1 MICLNSKFKP
11 IQADVQGS
19 VLYQTWLTVPCWIRD
34 LHRSPREWKP
44 IFLPPVRKNWA
55 EREGSAAGEME
66 MEPEL
71 LQWLLLHFVLMQF
84 KSCVKRHKIEQF
96 QVCWGTDLFSIPT
109 SSIQALREAVLSPAQ
124 GNRAQILPRSRAQ
137 WDGHSGTGLHGL
149 TGSIWGAG
157 ERDQEQ
163 RERQGGAS
171 EGCRYSPGAGKDL
184 EMVMGF
190 VEVSL
195 NPALCMCGLVFVG
208 FSDKGRNDVFDF
220 MFLKVNLL
228 FYTMLY

>member
-1 MICLNSKFKP
+1 MR
-11 IQADVQGS
+11 
-19 VLYQTWLTVPCWIRD
+19 W
-34 LHRSPREWKP
+34 
-44 IFLPPVRKNWA
+44 
-55 EREGSAAGEME
+55 
-66 MEPEL
+66 
-71 LQWLLLHFVLMQF
+71 
-84 KSCVKRHKIEQF
+84 
-96 QVCWGTDLFSIPT
+96 
-109 SSIQALREAVLSPAQ
+109 
-124 GNRAQILPRSRAQ
+124 AQ
-137 WDGHSGTGLHGL
+137 WHRAPWAHRIHL
-149 TGSIWGAG
+149 GAG